1 MEVALLSMGHG
12 KNKEVTEKYCDLIHF
27 KKRGHQ
33 RGLNKKKIVG
43 IFKIWWPGS
52 GKMKQKCDM
61 KVKKSKS
68 KVAFDLH
75 FF

>member
-33 RGLNKKKIVG
+33 RGLNKKKKFWV
-43 IFKIWWPGS
+43 F
-52 GKMKQKCDM
+52 
-61 KVKKSKS
+61 SKAGGQVQE
-68 KVAFDLH
+68 K
-75 FF
+75 